1 MFLSSRN
8 TWTILELTDLVR
20 YLSIIWLI
28 FYICQSFR
36 IFNHLHGNPWS
47 VKPKHGI
54 EISAEL
60 GVLSSL
66 ETFLSLSSDHDSQ
79 PVQQLS
85 CQFPSK
91 GNGKFL
97 VLDLGTA
104 CGCAGSGCSLLVH
117 FQLQVKELFVFTG
130 GNQVLCLGQSR
141 LRFTWATNLCI
152 VETNIGW
159 SQFLLD

>member
-28 FYICQSFR
+28 FDICQSFR

-47 VKPKHGI
+47 VKPTHGI
-54 EISAEL
+54 EINAEL

-117 FQLQVKELFVFTG
+117 FQLRYRLKNYLFLQVATRYCAWDSHHWDSHEQRTC
-130 GNQVLCLGQSR
+130 VLWKQILADPS
-141 LRFTWATNLCI
+141 
-152 VETNIGW
+152 
-159 SQFLLD
+159 SY